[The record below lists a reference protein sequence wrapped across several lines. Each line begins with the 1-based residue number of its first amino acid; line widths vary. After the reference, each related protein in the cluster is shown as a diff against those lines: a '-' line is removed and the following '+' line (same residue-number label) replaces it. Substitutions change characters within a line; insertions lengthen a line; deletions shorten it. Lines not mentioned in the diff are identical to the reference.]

1 MTAGSEQSY
10 AKLAV
15 EHWRLIRV
23 LTRLVDRLPLE
34 SQARVAAQ
42 ARFASAQL
50 DSAVS
55 DHGLSLTTFDGR
67 LFEPSLPVTAVN
79 AEDYPGLADLV
90 VSETVEPTVIA
101 DGRVI
106 QLGKVIVSPG
116 GADASRN

>member
-1 MTAGSEQSY
+1 MTAGSELGY

-23 LTRLVDRLPLE
+23 LTRLVDRLPVE
-34 SQARVAAQ
+34 SQPRVAAQ

-50 DSAVS
+50 DSAVGEQ
-55 DHGLSLTTFDGR
+55 GLSLATFDGR

-79 AEDYPGLADLV
+79 AEDFPGLADLV
-90 VSETVEPTVIA
+90 VSETVEPTVLA

>member
-1 MTAGSEQSY
+1 MTSGSEHSF

-23 LTRLVDRLPLE
+23 LTRLIDRLPVE

-55 DHGLSLTTFDGR
+55 DQGLSLTTFDGR

-79 AEDYPGLADLV
+79 AEDYPGQADLV

>member
-1 MTAGSEQSY
+1 MTAESELGF

-23 LTRLVDRLPLE
+23 LTRLVDRLPIE

-50 DSAVS
+50 DSAVT
-55 DHGLSLTTFDGR
+55 DHGLSLATFEGR
-67 LFEPSLPVTAVN
+67 PFDPSLPVTAVN
-79 AEDYPGLADLV
+79 AEDFLGLIDLV
-90 VSETVEPTVIA
+90 VSETVEPAVIA

-106 QLGKVIVSPG
+106 QLGKVIVSQG